1 MSEPGRQGPPAGELP
16 TPTARGRWLRTR
28 PALIRPALI
37 AVAAAALAIGATKA
51 RGTVELAAPTE
62 RAGLPQASQ
71 VLVESAALV
80 CPGQQR
86 VGTQGMREAGSVQVT
101 AAAAPEAA
109 LAGLPP
115 AAPDRGQVSLFDPSG
130 RTTVRPT
137 NGSNPSPGR

>member
-1 MSEPGRQGPPAGELP
+1 MSEPDRDRPPATPHANSQGPVAPDAARPDPPGP
-16 TPTARGRWLRTR
+16 HRRGR
-28 PALIRPALI
+28 
-37 AVAAAALAIGATKA
+37 ALAIGAT
-51 RGTVELAAPTE
+51 RPSTVELAAPTE

-86 VGTQGMREAGSVQVT
+86 VGTQGMRDLAGSVQVT

-130 RTTVRPT
+130 RTMASTDQRFEP
-137 NGSNPSPGR
+137 PGR